1 MAQNW
6 ATKTTAEVVVGQGY
20 GAKKYANDAATS
32 ASNAASRATVASTSA
47 DTATTKA
54 GQASTSASNAA
65 LSASTA
71 STKATEA
78 AASATLASQRAE
90 AAGQQAISAAGS
102 AQAAADSAAAT
113 QQLAGEVAANAGN
126 IATVAGNI
134 GTVQALAADIEPVK
148 AVASGMADVAEV
160 ARVMPDVAAA
170 ANQMLLAAESSGP
183 VFANTHA
190 EMMATS
196 YPDGA
201 VIEVLTD
208 ETQDGVRT
216 RYVKSGGAI
225 VFKIKI
231 NTADSIAYDSG
242 NLQDIADAAKPMA
255 NFSELRAYTG
265 RATGVR
271 ITQTG
276 IAGFFQRDAGDTTSA
291 DNGGTIIVDAAG
303 RRWKRLFVGPI
314 YARWFGAANDYNG
327 TTGTDSTAAIQ
338 SAINAGLVA
347 GLRVEF
353 DGGGYLVT
361 DTISLLNSVYARAF
375 GVFGQN
381 GNSTRIYF
389 DNSTSLKNMFFVDV
403 DVNYFEVGDI
413 EFVDKTARTSRAFYF
428 ADTRAT
434 PGPSWKHMFKNV
446 RVTQFK
452 EGVRFDGG
460 ATTGDDTHESEVLFL
475 HGKFRNCETGLIYN
489 NTQAVNHQ
497 LIGWDFENDAEG
509 ASDEW
514 THIKMERGTT
524 VNHLGGSVIGKGSYL
539 KYKYAIAGGFQ
550 DTSQF
555 ASKGVRVEK
564 RGGAAPLINHDTAST
579 ITVSNSLRIIIDDM
593 PIIASG
599 GATLFARFGG
609 RTFAKFHNVHANV
622 QMDIEAYATSNLVS
636 NGELGHITLED
647 CQALNY
653 KRVSTIA
660 AYGSAGVAS
669 TVYRSIPATVSLQ
682 GEGTLG
688 QYDESG
694 FYAVSNQEYAIYPG
708 AWRVSKP
715 KTLTWTPVDSSGFG
729 AGAASATLPIKLP
742 SNGRP
747 FNFRL
752 LRDAKLVGAPITM
765 KLYVVVAGVDY
776 EVASITPGTTNY
788 GHFEA
793 DIVMASGLSTLIN
806 DGVNW
811 DGKMKV
817 VKSGSVNAFFGA
829 IMIDY
834 M

>member
-1 MAQNW
+1 MPVPSSISDLSTTPSLNSPAGTESPSTVDDYLRTQAAFIKQVDDK
-6 ATKTTAEVVVGQGY
+6 ATGTVKAT
-20 GAKKYANDAATS
+20 DLAATGGS
-32 ASNAASRATVASTSA
+32 DLVGY
-47 DTATTKA
+47 DGGTA
-54 GQASTSASNAA
+54 Q
-65 LSASTA
+65 
-71 STKATEA
+71 
-78 AASATLASQRAE
+78 
-90 AAGQQAISAAGS
+90 
-102 AQAAADSAAAT
+102 
-113 QQLAGEVAANAGN
+113 
-126 IATVAGNI
+126 
-134 GTVQALAADIEPVK
+134 
-148 AVASGMADVAEV
+148 DVL
-160 ARVMPDVAAA
+160 D
-170 ANQMLLAAESSGP
+170 
-183 VFANTHA
+183 
-190 EMMATS
+190 
-196 YPDGA
+196 D
-201 VIEVLTD
+201 
-208 ETQDGVRT
+208 
-216 RYVKSGGAI
+216 
-225 VFKIKI
+225 
-231 NTADSIAYDSG
+231 
-242 NLQDIADAAKPMA
+242 AKPMA
-255 NFSELRAYTG
+255 NYTALRAYTG

-276 IAGFFQRDAGDTTSA
+276 LAGFFQRDDADTTSA
-291 DNGGTIIVDAAG
+291 DNGGTIIVDASG
-303 RRWKRLFVGPI
+303 RRWKRLFFGSL
-314 YARWFGAANDYNG
+314 YARWFGAKNDYNG
-327 TTGTDSTAAIQ
+327 TTGTDSTASIR
-338 SAINAGLVA
+338 SAINAGLTA

-361 DTISLLNSVYARAF
+361 DTISLLNSVSVRSF
-375 GVFGQN
+375 GIFGQN

-389 DNSTSLKNMFFVDV
+389 DNSASLKNMLVVDS
-403 DVNYFEVGDI
+403 DVNYFEIGDI

-434 PGPSWKHMFKNV
+434 TAPSWKHMFKNV

-460 ATTGDDTHESEVLFL
+460 ATIGDDAHESEVLFM

-564 RGGAAPLINHDTAST
+564 RGGAAPIINHDTDST
-579 ITVSNSLRIIIDDM
+579 ITLSNSLRVIIDDM
-593 PIIASG
+593 PVIASG

-609 RTFAKFHNVHANV
+609 RTFSKFNNVHANV
-622 QMDIEAYATSNLVS
+622 YLDVEAYMTANLS
-636 NGELGHITLED
+636 ANGEYGSIEID
-647 CQALNY
+647 RCQGLKY
-653 KRVSTIA
+653 KRVSSVA

-669 TVYRSIPATVSLQ
+669 TIYRSIPATVSLQ
-682 GEGTLG
+682 DEGVSG
-688 QYDESG
+688 QDDGSG
-694 FYAVSNQEYAIYPG
+694 FYALNNQEYAIYPG

-715 KTLTWTPVDSSGFG
+715 KTLMWTQGDSGGFG
-729 AGAASATLPIKLP
+729 PGANPATLQIKLP

-747 FNFRL
+747 FKFRL
-752 LRDAKLVGAPITM
+752 LRDANLVGAPITM

-806 DGVNW
+806 DGVSW

-817 VKSGSVNAFFGA
+817 VKSGSVNGFFGA